1 MLKRYWLLINC
12 FSVIIT
18 LSAQKT
24 FLPTGIK
31 RSFNY
36 ALENKSITDTIFTH
50 FDSAT
55 VTLYASPNGGF
66 ASGNSGY
73 QELAKVQEFDV
84 DTSYIVEGFL
94 YWFGYKS
101 HQSAFIDSSAIDFV
115 FYNMDSAALINNLPR
130 FVPKTIIHQKE
141 ILVSDID
148 TSVSFSSGINV
159 WMIPPSIVYSNYAVG
174 FRMEKLNIKDTIAI
188 YTSSDGDPPIPTLSW
203 EYWNGAWNSME
214 YNWGLDIDFA
224 IFPIVDFSNLGWEE
238 IPFVS
243 AMKLLAYPSP
253 SNDKI
258 QVSMEFIN
266 KTSAEVNILDISGKS
281 CISIDQEMYE
291 KGTHSKIMDISNLNS
306 GIYFVV
312 INDDKGRGV
321 SQKIIVQ

>member
-1 MLKRYWLLINC
+1 MLKRFWLIIS
-12 FSVIIT
+12 FISVIIT

-24 FLPTGIK
+24 FLPTGLK
-31 RSFNY
+31 GNFNHW
-36 ALENKSITDTIFTH
+36 AEDKSLTDTIFTH

-73 QELAKVQEFDV
+73 QESAKVQEFDV

-101 HQSAFIDSSAIDFV
+101 YQSVVSDSSAIDFV

-130 FVPKTIIHQKE
+130 FVPKTIIQQKE

-148 TSVSFSSGINV
+148 TSVLFSNGVNV
-159 WMIPPSIVYSNYAVG
+159 WTIPPTIVYSNYAVG

-188 YTSSDGDPPIPTLSW
+188 YTSSDGDAPIPTLSW

-224 IFPIVDFSNLGWEE
+224 IFPIVDFSTLGWEE

-243 AMKLLAYPSP
+243 AIKMLVFPNP

-258 QVSMEFIN
+258 QLSLDFVN
-266 KTSAEVNILDISGKS
+266 NTSAEINILDFSGKP
-281 CISIDQEMYE
+281 CMSIDREMYE
-291 KGTHSKIMDISNLNS
+291 KGSHSKIIDISSLTS

-312 INDDKGRGV
+312 INNEKGRGV